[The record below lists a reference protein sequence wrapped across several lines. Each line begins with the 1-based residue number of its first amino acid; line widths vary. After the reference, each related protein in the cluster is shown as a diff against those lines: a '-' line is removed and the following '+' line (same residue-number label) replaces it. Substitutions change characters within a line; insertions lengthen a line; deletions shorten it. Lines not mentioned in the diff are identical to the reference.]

1 MKREGG
7 VKGLVY
13 INCKTR
19 AEYKKDYAGLEVP
32 ENFLEVSCEDVE
44 GRTK

>member
-19 AEYKKDYAGLEVP
+19 AEYKKERLRWA
-32 ENFLEVSCEDVE
+32 
-44 GRTK
+44 

>member
-1 MKREGG
+1 VELRVQFTSI
-7 VKGLVY
+7 VKHVLK
-13 INCKTR
+13 IR
-19 AEYKKDYAGLEVP
+19 KKDYAGLEVS